1 MNIITTIEYLA
12 VIMIGFYLFGL
23 LMVWIYEFKRNAIYK
38 KMQEQTKGLKEMHLS
53 MAVTH
58 AKTYKIIHDYRRDS
72 SAAERVQQF
81 ILENVLLIRKG
92 TLKSE

>member
-12 VIMIGFYLFGL
+12 AMMVGFYLIGL

-38 KMQEQTKGLKEMHLS
+38 KMQEKAKNLEQMHLS

-58 AKTYKIIHDYRRDS
+58 AKAYKIMQDYRRDS

-81 ILENVLLIRKG
+81 ILENVLLIRRS